1 MDDEEEDMS
10 RPILQL
16 WRTPFGEV
24 EYGNQTTQ
32 MAAGQAITA
41 VTVAVPMLQSHNNN
55 NGISVN
61 ALPCSLHWQ
70 PRIPFHGNNGLRA
83 PFSAQFQPMEDRG
96 QNEEEEEEEED
107 NSLAERNEEQ
117 AGVSVEAQIGRKLRQ
132 IGDKF
137 NQDHVDLFM
146 RHQRQNL
153 PVWMRLTI
161 AMLGF
166 LFPREALIPRLRG
179 QQR

>member
-70 PRIPFHGNNGLRA
+70 PRIPFHG
-83 PFSAQFQPMEDRG
+83 
-96 QNEEEEEEEED
+96 EEE
-107 NSLAERNEEQ
+107 
-117 AGVSVEAQIGRKLRQ
+117 GVVSQTI
-132 IGDKF
+132 
-137 NQDHVDLFM
+137 
-146 RHQRQNL
+146 
-153 PVWMRLTI
+153 PVL
-161 AMLGF
+161 LYV
-166 LFPREALIPRLRG
+166 
-179 QQR
+179 